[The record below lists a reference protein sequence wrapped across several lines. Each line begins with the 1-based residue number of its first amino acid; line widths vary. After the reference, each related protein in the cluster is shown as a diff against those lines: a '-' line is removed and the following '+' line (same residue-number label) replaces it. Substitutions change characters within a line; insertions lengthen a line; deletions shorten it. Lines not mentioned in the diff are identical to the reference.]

1 MVQVS
6 YGTAVVVEEVVGG
19 SRAAHFSSRKRIAPL
34 LLSGLFGL
42 AVATACLVG
51 YAALRQSHQEAELL
65 TYDEKNQGMPNWA
78 HPALPSVDDRSSVN
92 GRWTSTS
99 TFAPYVSEMT
109 MYSGEGVDRD
119 GSANYVR
126 RLLGIKRQ
134 WRFHHWNTNNFVR
147 SFESN
152 QMRFLSRNKNS
163 FLIIPSLSEMPV
175 LSGTAARL
183 LNNYLLYGH
192 NTLIVCGSPSSVLFI
207 NENLPSW
214 DFHGYDLSASWHS
227 GPYEQQKTTIGSR
240 FDKTA
245 EILVG
250 PNVWGVAVNSL
261 PKEAVSYYEAP
272 GVSVVF
278 ALPAKTGVI
287 IYIGYEF
294 NEENAAWAE
303 VLQAAVRGTAL

>member
-1 MVQVS
+1 MVQM
-6 YGTAVVVEEVVGG
+6 YGTAVMAEEAGVG
-19 SRAAHFSSRKRIAPL
+19 SARARHFSSRKRMASL
-34 LLSGLFGL
+34 LVSALFGI
-42 AVATACLVG
+42 AVAGVCLVG
-51 YAALRQSHQEAELL
+51 YVAVTHLNHRDALL
-65 TYDEKNQGMPNWA
+65 TYDEKNAGMPSWA
-78 HPALPSVDDRSSVN
+78 HPALPGTDDRSMIN
-92 GRWTSTS
+92 GRWTYQSS
-99 TFAPYVSEMT
+99 FAPYVSEMT
-109 MYSGEGVDRD
+109 MYSGTGVDRD

-134 WRFHHWNTNNFVR
+134 WRFHHWNTNSFVS
-147 SFESN
+147 SFESQ

-163 FLIIPSLSEMPV
+163 FLVIPSLSEMPV
-175 LSGTAARL
+175 LSSASARL

-192 NTLIVCGSPSSVLFI
+192 NTLLVLGSPSSVLFI

-214 DFHGYDLSASWHS
+214 DFHGYDLNAAWHQ

-250 PNVWGVAVNSL
+250 PNVWGVSVDSL
-261 PKEAVSYYEAP
+261 PKEAISYYEAP

-287 IYIGYEF
+287 IYIGFEF

-303 VLQAAVRGTAL
+303 VLQAAVQGTAL